1 MKNKLQTLY
10 LLQLLD
16 TELDELRELRGDLPD
31 TVRELEEKAD
41 NLQKKI
47 DECDS
52 ALRVGVQERD
62 RMEKESLDFI
72 GKIEKYK
79 SQQLE
84 VKNNKEYDA
93 LTREIEIAESTII
106 AYEAEIEQFA
116 DEAVNSKAKKEI
128 LEKEL
133 AAMTEEFDEK
143 KIELTEVLA
152 VTAEEENDLAAQREE
167 AMSKILSDDLDLYI
181 RIREAKGKAVAPVKR
196 GSCSGC
202 YNVVP
207 PQLILEIKKH
217 EQLYICEHCGRIL
230 VSEEIS
236 KETKIR

>member
-152 VTAEEENDLAAQREE
+152 VTAEEENDLAAQRED